1 MSPRGGEPG
10 FVKVHDDRTLLIP
23 DRPGNNRLDSLSNL
37 ADNPAVGLLF
47 FIPGVDEL
55 LRVYGRATILPA
67 GAFVDERDT
76 GRPSTTALTI
86 AVERAF
92 FHCAKAAM
100 RARLW
105 SEDAR
110 VDRGC
115 LPTLGEMLNDQTG
128 ETSPPETQEEMIRRY
143 LPEL

>member
-1 MSPRGGEPG
+1 
-10 FVKVHDDRTLLIP
+10 
-23 DRPGNNRLDSLSNL
+23 
-37 ADNPAVGLLF
+37 
-47 FIPGVDEL
+47 
-55 LRVYGRATILPA
+55 VYGRATILPA
-67 GAFVDERDT
+67 GAFGDEPGV

-105 SEDAR
+105 SEEAR
-110 VDRGC
+110 VDRAC
-115 LPTLGEMLNDQTG
+115 LPTLGEILNDQTG
-128 ETSPPETQEEMIRRY
+128 ETVPPETQEEMIRRY